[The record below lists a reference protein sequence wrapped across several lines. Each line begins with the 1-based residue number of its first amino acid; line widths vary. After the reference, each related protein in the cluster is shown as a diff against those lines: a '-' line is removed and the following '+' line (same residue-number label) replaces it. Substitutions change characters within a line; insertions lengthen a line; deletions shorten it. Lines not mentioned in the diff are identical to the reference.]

1 MRSQPHFRWL
11 AVVAAALA
19 SVLVLLGLPAA
30 ASAAVS
36 GITVQRVWTDKASY
50 APGETIRFNAEIDN
64 SLGGTLLAQGHCSAN
79 SFPVCLSIS
88 TSPSF
93 FTNGRSADFPP
104 GASTWSWSTT
114 APSSQGQ
121 YTFKVT
127 AFDGFN
133 GNFSERTASFT
144 VGSSSGARVTV
155 SRTYVAN
162 EKWAEAKR
170 FSRGDLVR
178 YQIVVSASAKVK
190 INARML
196 VTGPQSRTILDSGG
210 DIGVSPSTG
219 SVYFQ
224 STIPRDAP
232 LGTYTEK
239 ATVTFSGQSTVRTS
253 TFSVTQATGTPATDK
268 LPYLDQYQ
276 RQSGIWSANCDCG
289 PASAAMVIAAYT
301 NRSVKNG
308 YEGPFLKE
316 VRDDSGHQGVCN
328 NKTGVFTADL
338 NFNQIE
344 AALQHKPWSLTYAEI
359 SNSFSADNALAQIKA
374 AVYAG
379 KPVIALVYGAD
390 LTTNAQG
397 SLGPRQ
403 QPGRGNNYG
412 GHFVVVKAV
421 STTTVTF
428 NDPDNQ
434 TGYNSKEFPYWLP
447 GGPDTHLSVGQ
458 FKKAL
463 TDATRDDTRYAI
475 SVGDGIVGG

>member
-1 MRSQPHFRWL
+1 MGSQPHFRWL
-11 AVVAAALA
+11 AVVAAAVA

-64 SLGGTLLAQGHCSAN
+64 SLGGMLLAQGHCSAN
-79 SFPVCLSIS
+79 SSPICLSIS

-144 VGSSSGARVTV
+144 VGSSSGAQVTV

-162 EKWAEAKR
+162 EKWAEATQ

-178 YQIVVSASAKVK
+178 YQIVVSATAKVK

-196 VTGPQSRTILDSGG
+196 VTGPQSRTILDTGG
-210 DIGVSPSTG
+210 DIEVSPSTG

-224 STIPRDAP
+224 STIPSDAP

-253 TFSVTQATGTPATDK
+253 TFSVTQATGTSPATITPFRCQTAPMSFPVADGGYIGWIYRDPASIGTDPSGIHSGLDFWAGNGTAVVAIGTGTVTRLNGNSGVDVYYPSIGLEAYTGELK
-268 LPYLDQYQ
+268 NVQVGVGSSVSAGTVIGYENGNHFHFSFTVQGGNDQSKDWNPKTTPHRDPTPYLAPNGNFDSQGGAQ
-276 RQSGIWSANCDCG
+276 EHWSSWTYTQWCG
-289 PASAAMVIAAYT
+289 KS
-301 NRSVKNG
+301 
-308 YEGPFLKE
+308 
-316 VRDDSGHQGVCN
+316 
-328 NKTGVFTADL
+328 
-338 NFNQIE
+338 
-344 AALQHKPWSLTYAEI
+344 
-359 SNSFSADNALAQIKA
+359 
-374 AVYAG
+374 
-379 KPVIALVYGAD
+379 
-390 LTTNAQG
+390 
-397 SLGPRQ
+397 
-403 QPGRGNNYG
+403 
-412 GHFVVVKAV
+412 
-421 STTTVTF
+421 
-428 NDPDNQ
+428 
-434 TGYNSKEFPYWLP
+434 
-447 GGPDTHLSVGQ
+447 LSVGTNVDVTTD
-458 FKKAL
+458 KPLVIKATGSGCTGCMYRL
-463 TDATRDDTRYAI
+463 GVPA
-475 SVGDGIVGG
+475 

>member
-1 MRSQPHFRWL
+1 MGTQSHFRWL
-11 AVVAAALA
+11 AVVAAAVA

-79 SFPVCLSIS
+79 GFPVCLSIS

-196 VTGPQSRTILDSGG
+196 VTGPQSRTILDTGG
-210 DIGVSPSTG
+210 DIEVSPSTG

-224 STIPRDAP
+224 STIPSDAP

-239 ATVTFSGQSTVRTS
+239 ATVTFSGHSTVRTS
-253 TFSVTQATGTPATDK
+253 TFSVTQAMGTGQAFDQFFAKNNGKFLDFDGKYGAQCVDLVQYWSQAIGGPLFTGLHAKDMYKQSPNFYTWIANTAAAVPQKGDIVVWSGAYNGGDGHIGIATGTGDTKTFEVFEQNDP
-268 LPYLDQYQ
+268 LG
-276 RQSGIWSANCDCG
+276 SNSH
-289 PASAAMVIAAYT
+289 
-301 NRSVKNG
+301 
-308 YEGPFLKE
+308 LK
-316 VRDDSGHQGVCN
+316 
-328 NKTGVFTADL
+328 TY
-338 NFNQIE
+338 
-344 AALQHKPWSLTYAEI
+344 TYA
-359 SNSFSADNALAQIKA
+359 N
-374 AVYAG
+374 V
-379 KPVIALVYGAD
+379 
-390 LTTNAQG
+390 
-397 SLGPRQ
+397 LGW
-403 QPGRGNNYG
+403 GRPPS
-412 GHFVVVKAV
+412 HA
-421 STTTVTF
+421 
-428 NDPDNQ
+428 
-434 TGYNSKEFPYWLP
+434 
-447 GGPDTHLSVGQ
+447 
-458 FKKAL
+458 
-463 TDATRDDTRYAI
+463 
-475 SVGDGIVGG
+475 